1 MDNKKDNAYYVNK
14 IATDLD
20 FIIRHTENVSIEV
33 LKSDEVLLDSVMFRL
48 IQISENSLKL
58 TEDFKKRYSE
68 VPWKAIKGLR
78 NKIVHEYGDVD
89 LTVIYDT
96 VKSDVPS
103 LHKLLISL

>member
-1 MDNKKDNAYYVNK
+1 MDNRKDDAYYIK
-14 IATDLD
+14 KMATDLE
-20 FIIRHTENVSIEV
+20 FILKHTADISIEE
-33 LKSDEVLLDSVMFRL
+33 LTSNEVLLDSVMFRL

-58 TEDFKKRYSE
+58 SEDFRKRYSE

-78 NKIVHEYGDVD
+78 NRIVHEYGEVD